1 MQDRHHARF
10 IGEILALDQLVAMRG
25 ARIRQDLKMRPAAR
39 ARDMRR
45 VGVGLEAWHE
55 LRRGEE
61 PRALIGERLFV
72 KMLCLNATRPST
84 SSNTRSGAAM
94 GAVESAAD
102 KGPGNRLRSET
113 RTRRW
118 MGLCVFINR
127 VLRSG
132 VELSDGVLE
141 RIALL
146 VALAAL
152 GVATAVVVSDLIPR
166 GGGSIDPVQLADS
179 PIDLRKQPT
188 DRVILA
194 ALTKPD
200 LPWAWNELE
209 RRPLSVDEARQ
220 IIDGLTAWLQ
230 REHPSGL
237 GNSGE
242 FVWPHS
248 RSPRR
253 APPA

>member
-1 MQDRHHARF
+1 
-10 IGEILALDQLVAMRG
+10 
-25 ARIRQDLKMRPAAR
+25 
-39 ARDMRR
+39 
-45 VGVGLEAWHE
+45 
-55 LRRGEE
+55 
-61 PRALIGERLFV
+61 
-72 KMLCLNATRPST
+72 
-84 SSNTRSGAAM
+84 M

-166 GGGSIDPVQLADS
+166 GGGSIDPAQLAES

-194 ALTKPD
+194 A
-200 LPWAWNELE
+200 
-209 RRPLSVDEARQ
+209 
-220 IIDGLTAWLQ
+220 
-230 REHPSGL
+230 
-237 GNSGE
+237 
-242 FVWPHS
+242 
-248 RSPRR
+248 
-253 APPA
+253 